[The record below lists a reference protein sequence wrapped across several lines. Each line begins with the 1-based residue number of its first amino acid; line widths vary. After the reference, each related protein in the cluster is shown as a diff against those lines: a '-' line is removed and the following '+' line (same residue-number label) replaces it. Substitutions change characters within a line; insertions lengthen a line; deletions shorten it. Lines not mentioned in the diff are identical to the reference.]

1 MAESTSIK
9 LRDGMRERLKTVAG
23 KKNRTPNWV
32 MREAIEQYL
41 TREEAEAEFRREAQ
55 ESYQEYLATGLHV
68 TQDEMDVWFDA
79 IARGENPPMPKP
91 HK

>member
-32 MREAIEQYL
+32 MREAIEKYL
-41 TREEAEAEFRREAQ
+41 TR
-55 ESYQEYLATGLHV
+55 
-68 TQDEMDVWFDA
+68 
-79 IARGENPPMPKP
+79 
-91 HK
+91 